1 MSILNSKVYVITS
14 PLLAQAAL
22 RHKDLDFTTFVTG
35 IALRPFGLSQET
47 IDKIRK
53 DSLDRKVVSYMTEL
67 HKLIYERLGPG
78 LSLDEMNARMLSRVA
93 VTLNSISDVLEV
105 EELWP
110 WLQKTFTLATTYSL
124 YGEHDPFSADPSLFR
139 ALWYVNLVLPTC
151 RRLIRNLQL

>member
-1 MSILNSKVYVITS
+1 MPILNSKVYIVTS
-14 PLLAQAAL
+14 PVLAQAAL
-22 RHKDLDFTTFVTG
+22 RHKDLNFTTFVTG
-35 IALRPFGLSQET
+35 IGLRPFGLSQET

-93 VTLNSISDVLEV
+93 VSLHSISDALEA

-124 YGEHDPFSADPSLFR
+124 YGKHDPFSADPRLFR
-139 ALWYVNLVLPTC
+139 ALWYVNPILPTHG
-151 RRLIRNLQL
+151 RLIRYLQL